1 LKNKTFNKKFAAI
14 LSFLVGAIVFII
26 LLFFQIAILDKQKQ
40 TNKIET
46 TEKYIYFQKDIS
58 NIIYSNINLLHG
70 YTAFLSTQKD
80 VSKESTTSFLNELLK
95 DKMEYIS
102 NITIIKD
109 TTIEMTYPSTGNE
122 SSIGVDLAK
131 VDKQKEKILKVKQS
145 LKPIFQGPVQLVQ
158 GGAGFI
164 IRIPVKRSG
173 KYWGQ
178 LSVVLDADR
187 FLKVIKNIEKE
198 LKIEIA
204 IVNID
209 DETNTHI
216 YGNES
221 IIDTSYSKFNYN
233 IDLLNWMIYITPKRT
248 NTDMIYSNIFIFV
261 FSVLFSILA
270 AIISWFY
277 LKHFARIR
285 YRADYDNLTGLY
297 NRNYSLRHVPPLFE
311 DAKKR
316 NYKLGV
322 MILDINKFKSIND
335 NYGHNAGDIVLKDFS
350 MKLKSILR
358 DEEKVFRIGGDEFMI
373 IFEGIKNH
381 ESLKVIEN
389 RIRESMRYTIII
401 DKNEVKVSTSIGSAL
416 FPDDGDTVHAVKDL
430 ADKNMYEDKP

>member
-1 LKNKTFNKKFAAI
+1 M
-14 LSFLVGAIVFII
+14 
-26 LLFFQIAILDKQKQ
+26 AILDKHKQ
-40 TNKIET
+40 TNRIET
-46 TEKYIYFQKDIS
+46 AEKYIYFQKDIS

-70 YTAFLSTQKD
+70 YTAFLATQKD
-80 VSKESTTSFLNELLK
+80 VSKENTTSFLNELLK
-95 DKMEYIS
+95 DKMEYIR

-109 TTIEMTYPSTGNE
+109 TTILMTYPSAGNE
-122 SSIGVDLAK
+122 SSIGVDLTK
-131 VDKQKEKILKVKQS
+131 VEKQKEKILKVKQS
-145 LKPIFQGPVQLVQ
+145 LKPIFQGPVHLVQ

-164 IRIPVKRSG
+164 IRIPVEKEG

-178 LSVVLDADR
+178 LSVVLDAER
-187 FLKVIKNIEKE
+187 FLKVIENIEKE
-198 LKIEIA
+198 LKLEIA

-209 DETNTHI
+209 DEAKTLI
-216 YGNES
+216 YGNKS
-221 IIDTSYSKFNYN
+221 VIDSNYSKFNYN
-233 IDLLNWMIYITPKRT
+233 ADLLNWMIYINPKYT
-248 NTDMIYSNIFIFV
+248 KTAMLYSNIFIFI

-270 AIISWFY
+270 AILIWFY

-297 NRNYSLRHVPPLFE
+297 NRNYSLRYVPPLFE
-311 DAKKR
+311 DAKKQ
-316 NYKLGV
+316 NHKLGV

-335 NYGHNAGDIVLKDFS
+335 NYGHHAGDIVLKDFS
-350 MKLKSILR
+350 MKLKLILR

-389 RIRESMRYTIII
+389 RIRESMRYTIIL

-416 FPDDGDTVHAVKDL
+416 FPDDGDTVHEVKDL
-430 ADKNMYEDKP
+430 ADKNMYEDKL